1 MGTFKLGDFNITTV
15 PSITVLGDNASA
27 DGELFYSSSSPAASA
42 ESNVAQNVKDS
53 TVNIIALQK
62 MQPGEAGAL
71 FNLAQAPNVFF
82 NLRSRPI
89 IDTNDF
95 LFKFETSSLTD
106 ANFTS
111 AKLPSWVS
119 KSGLQVSPITLQAPS
134 SGTPLKVVKAY
145 GKYFYELDRSAT
157 SPYGTMIKA
166 EVLLPI
172 KTEPSYTILVYA
184 VGRASLTN
192 VILPVPLRISGVHL
206 FCDASDFASTTKTF
220 NIGNKTTQVNGPL
233 NIKFN
238 LYNLKA
244 SFVGNTL
251 NSKIYSIEKT
261 PQRASYDKYI
271 NIFGDISNSFVN
283 AGNKS
288 EFFNSLI
295 IGDPSVQNYY
305 NLDSS
310 NISYSSTNI
319 SAPSTSVKFVL
330 ETAVGNPRTSITS
343 TELDQFSLYFV
354 EMFSYIEGYESG
366 SRTLKLQTFVNGML
380 TYDGSMALSNSV
392 AVNNTDTFLIRLS
405 SDAPT
410 SIVNGQNPELDRMF
424 LFDYLHGTSN
434 TSAEQMK
441 IKSKKIIESLAY
453 DYRNILLKS
462 QTDLQIRNGTSSL
475 GFKSQSSH
483 PFLKIFS
490 KGKPV

>member
-15 PSITVLGDNASA
+15 PSITVLGDNARA

-42 ESNVAQNVKDS
+42 ESNVAQNVNGS
-53 TVNIIALQK
+53 NVYILATQK
-62 MQPGEAGAL
+62 KQPGNAGAL
-71 FNLAQAPNVFF
+71 FNSAEAPNVFF

-89 IDTNDF
+89 IDANDF

-111 AKLPSWVS
+111 AKLSSWVS
-119 KSGLQVSPITLQAPS
+119 KSGLQVSPITLQAP

-166 EVLLPI
+166 EVPLPI

-184 VGRASLTN
+184 VGRASLAN
-192 VILPVPLRISGVHL
+192 MILPVTLRISGVHL
-206 FCDASDFASTTKTF
+206 FCDASDFASTAKTF
-220 NIGNKTTQVNGPL
+220 NIGNKTTQVNGPSGV
-233 NIKFN
+233 KFN
-238 LYNLKA
+238 LINLKA

-261 PQRASYDKYI
+261 PQRASYNKYI
-271 NIFGDISNSFVN
+271 NIFGDISNTFVN
-283 AGNKS
+283 AGSKS

-295 IGDPSVQNYY
+295 IGDSSVQNYY

-319 SAPSTSVKFVL
+319 STPSTSVKFVL

-405 SDAPT
+405 SDAPI
-410 SIVNGQNPELDRMF
+410 SIVNAQNPELDRMF

-462 QTDLQIRNGTSSL
+462 QTDLQIRNKTSSL
-475 GFKSQSSH
+475 GFKSASSH

-490 KGKPV
+490 KGEGG